1 MYSIKQFWQDEAFN
15 VPTVINCILTSIYL
29 FKIHYLKTAFN
40 LVKTLLKT
48 YLIASTLYFNSTRN
62 IEIAISFFRVNMQ
75 NQDDVHYVEC
85 DNCEQEAAHYHCKT
99 CYGHLCKDCKMTHE
113 SKRLTRGHSLIL
125 LSEYSRGTNI
135 KQDQCTCEIRRKLK
149 EEMETIENYWLP
161 FLKQSQEEEYGKK
174 KSLSEN
180 VRHVKHEMEEQY
192 GKLVKRFTDLKNKAI
207 AQLEEEEGQASI
219 AIDKTIEEMK
229 NTVCLLDC
237 RVKKL
242 KDYLEDDENLPKNM
256 CNEINKESISVKRF
270 TYIRVD
276 PFCPGNLDTCC
287 LQQVF
292 GYLPTV
298 TLKQMK

>member
-1 MYSIKQFWQDEAFN
+1 ME
-15 VPTVINCILTSIYL
+15 
-29 FKIHYLKTAFN
+29 
-40 LVKTLLKT
+40 
-48 YLIASTLYFNSTRN
+48 
-62 IEIAISFFRVNMQ
+62 
-75 NQDDVHYVEC
+75 NQDDIHSFEC
-85 DNCEQEAAHYHCKT
+85 DNCENRAADYHCKT
-99 CYGHLCKDCKMTHE
+99 CYGHLCKDCKMIHE
-113 SKRLTRGHSLIL
+113 SKRLTRSHSVIL
-125 LSEYSRGTNI
+125 LSEYFRDTNI

-149 EEMETIENYWLP
+149 EEMEKIEEYWLP
-161 FLKQSQEEEYGKK
+161 IFKQSQVEEEKKK

-180 VRHVKHEMEEQY
+180 VHQVKHEMEEQY
-192 GKLVKRFTDLKNKAI
+192 GKLVKRFADLKNKAI
-207 AQLEEEEGQASI
+207 AQLEVEEGQALF

-229 NTVCLLDC
+229 KTVCLLDS

-242 KDYLEDDENLPKNM
+242 KDYLENDENLPKNM

>member
-1 MYSIKQFWQDEAFN
+1 ME
-15 VPTVINCILTSIYL
+15 
-29 FKIHYLKTAFN
+29 
-40 LVKTLLKT
+40 
-48 YLIASTLYFNSTRN
+48 
-62 IEIAISFFRVNMQ
+62 
-75 NQDDVHYVEC
+75 NQDDIHSFEC
-85 DNCEQEAAHYHCKT
+85 DNCEKRAADYHCKT
-99 CYGHLCKDCKMTHE
+99 CYGHMCKDCKMTHE
-113 SKRLTRGHSLIL
+113 SKRLTRSHSVIL
-125 LSEYSRGTNI
+125 LSEYFRGTNI

-149 EEMETIENYWLP
+149 EEMEKIEEYWLP
-161 FLKQSQEEEYGKK
+161 IFKQSQVEEEKKK
-174 KSLSEN
+174 KSLFDEVS
-180 VRHVKHEMEEQY
+180 HVKHEMEEQY

-229 NTVCLLDC
+229 NKVCLLDS

-242 KDYLEDDENLPKNM
+242 KDYLEDDENLPINM
-256 CNEINKESISVKRF
+256 CNEINEESLSLKGF

-292 GYLPTV
+292 GNVPTV